1 MFTYFV
7 FTIENMEAVTE
18 KIDVR
23 LQIAEHLKDKGIKRS
38 WLAAKIN
45 RSTTLI
51 AFILSCKA
59 DLLDENLENINKALG
74 TSFTKD

>member
-1 MFTYFV
+1 
-7 FTIENMEAVTE
+7 MEQVTE
-18 KIDVR
+18 KVDVR
-23 LQIAEHLKDKGIKRS
+23 TQIAGYLKDNGIKRS
-38 WLAAKIN
+38 WLAAKIG